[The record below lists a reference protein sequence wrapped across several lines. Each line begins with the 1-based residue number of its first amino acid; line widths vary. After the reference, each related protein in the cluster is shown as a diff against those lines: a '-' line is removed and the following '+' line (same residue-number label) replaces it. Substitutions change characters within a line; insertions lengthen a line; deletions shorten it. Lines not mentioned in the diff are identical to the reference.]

1 MEQSREHMQGFSALE
16 LLVIV
21 VIVCVVAAIGIPVL
35 HAQAKISVLS
45 QNLQTLG
52 QMVQEQLIEGY
63 SCDYRPS
70 GEGDPSVYLSTH
82 LQESLDAMGKA
93 GYANPTVDS
102 GNRRVI
108 LNSSTISADSPPV
121 SPAVFI
127 TDSDDYQYQEF
138 PGLAEGDGRLL
149 AGTLVVSF
157 NPEAQTVDV
166 FYVDGDGKRSADV
179 MSLPVG

>member
-1 MEQSREHMQGFSALE
+1 MEWSRGHMQGFSALE

-21 VIVCVVAAIGIPVL
+21 VIVCVVAAIGIPLL
-35 HAQAKISVLS
+35 HARAKISVLI

-52 QMVQEQLIEGY
+52 QMVQEQVIEGY

-70 GEGDPSVYLSTH
+70 GEGDPAIYLSTH

-102 GNRRVI
+102 GNRRVV
-108 LNSSTISADSPPV
+108 LNSSTIS
-121 SPAVFI
+121 
-127 TDSDDYQYQEF
+127 TYQYQAF
-138 PGLAEGDGRLL
+138 PGLAEDDGRLL

-157 NPEAQTVDV
+157 NPEARTVDV
-166 FYVDGDGKRSADV
+166 FYVNGDGRRSADV